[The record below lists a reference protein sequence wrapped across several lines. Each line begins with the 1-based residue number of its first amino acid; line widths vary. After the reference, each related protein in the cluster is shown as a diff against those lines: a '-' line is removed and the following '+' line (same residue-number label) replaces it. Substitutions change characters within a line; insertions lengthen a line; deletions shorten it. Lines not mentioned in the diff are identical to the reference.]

1 MLFQISLGVDI
12 QEHALVLACLQA
24 SSRNVKLVSH
34 AVYPFEEGMGDGEK
48 VEAILELIEGFLRN
62 NQISP
67 TSVFLGLPRK
77 DAILRYLEFP
87 IAVKENLRES
97 LGYELTKHVP
107 FSLEDVYF
115 DFQVISEDKTSGRL
129 RLLLVVV
136 KRQMISPL
144 LGLAKR
150 MGTGLSGIEISS
162 TTLTNYF
169 FRLDG
174 KNDGL
179 FKAFV
184 YVSEGDI
191 ELGLFKDGLLFYS
204 RNISKD
210 EDLLE
215 VIPAALETM
224 RQDFGNSDGPINT
237 VICGMEK
244 DTPLMER
251 LYGTNGINIQL
262 ADLARSQLPSISVMA
277 AYGLA
282 LRGVRKTAM
291 CINLLP
297 PSLRKKPSKLKIYAL
312 FGLLSLVF
320 LGALAWGGGVFLQR
334 QWTLDRLDV
343 EIKSLGSQ
351 LKIIEQIKSEK
362 ERIED
367 RIDYLNNL
375 RRGGSPVLDILKE
388 LSERIPKGVWLK
400 RFDFSEKGIQLEG
413 NANSASEL
421 LQILD
426 ASPMFGD
433 VKFLSAINKDLRTG
447 KEKFR
452 IGLKLK

>member
-1 MLFQISLGVDI
+1 MLFQTSLGVDI
-12 QEHALVLACLQA
+12 QEHGLCLACLKA

-34 AVYPFEEGMGDGEK
+34 AVYPLEKGVGDGEK
-48 VEAILELIEGFLRN
+48 AEAILELIEGFLRK

-67 TSVFLGLPRK
+67 TSVFLGIPRNIT
-77 DAILRYLEFP
+77 ILRYLEFP

-97 LGYELTKHVP
+97 LGYELVKHVP

-115 DFQVISEDKTSGRL
+115 DFQVISEDKTAGRL
-129 RLLLVVV
+129 QLLLVVV
-136 KRQMISPL
+136 KKQKLSPL

-150 MGTGLSGIEISS
+150 LGVGLSGIEISS
-162 TTLTNYF
+162 TALTNYF
-169 FRLDG
+169 FRQDG

-184 YVSEGDI
+184 YAGERDI

-204 RNISKD
+204 RAISKD

-224 RQDFGNSDGPINT
+224 HRDFGNSDKPINT

-244 DTPLMER
+244 DAPLMER
-251 LYGTNGINIQL
+251 LYGTNGIKIQL
-262 ADLARSQLPSISVMA
+262 ADLARSQLPSTSVIA

-282 LRGVRKTAM
+282 LRGVRKTSM
-291 CINLLP
+291 GINLMP
-297 PSLRKKPSKLKIYAL
+297 PALRKKPSKLKVYTL
-312 FGLLSLVF
+312 FGLVSLVL

-334 QWTLDRLDV
+334 QWTLDRLDG

-351 LKIIEQIKSEK
+351 LKKIEQVKTEK
-362 ERIED
+362 KRIDD
-367 RIDYLNNL
+367 RIDYLNTL
-375 RRGGSPVLDILKE
+375 RRGGVPVLDILKE
-388 LSERIPKGVWLK
+388 FSERIPKSVWLV

-413 NANSASEL
+413 NATSASEL
-421 LQILD
+421 IGLLD

-433 VKFLSAINKDLRTG
+433 VKFLSAINKDRTG
-447 KEKFR
+447 QEKFR
-452 IGLKLK
+452 IGLNLK